1 MDFNKSVIKLREFY
15 ERLERAKRRA
25 ILIDP
30 LPMTRRMRYDRKQI
44 KTVAK
49 K

>member
-15 ERLERAKRRA
+15 ERLDRAKRRA

-30 LPMTRRMRYDRKQI
+30 LPMTRRMRYDRK
-44 KTVAK
+44 KMTVQNK
-49 K
+49 